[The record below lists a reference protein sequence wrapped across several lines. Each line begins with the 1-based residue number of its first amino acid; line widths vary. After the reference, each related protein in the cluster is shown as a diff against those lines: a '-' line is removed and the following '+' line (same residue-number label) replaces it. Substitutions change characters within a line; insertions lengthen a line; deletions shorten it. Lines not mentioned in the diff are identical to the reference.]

1 MKKIIGLF
9 LMFALCGHFS
19 HGQMNLSLHLD
30 EVADEPIG
38 TNLTIKTARLP
49 NGVYLQ
55 YAEQGIFTGTAVIFL
70 HGIGDSWHSFEPVLK
85 ALPENIHAFAVSL
98 RGHGDSEKPATGYTI
113 NHFATDVDQ
122 FIKVKELKSVYVV
135 GHSMGGMVAQQFVL
149 DHPQLTKGMVLIDS
163 DANFNDNPGMPGF
176 FQQAL
181 KLDGPIDRKFM
192 DEFQRTTLAKPIDP
206 DYYNLLVS
214 EGMKVPA
221 GVFKSSFAGM
231 MQADF
236 RDELKNIKVPALIFW
251 GNKDNICSIKD
262 EEQLLRDIPHAKF
275 MIYENTGHA
284 LHWEEPARFTNALTS
299 FIKSIH

>member
-9 LMFALCGHFS
+9 LMVALCGLSS
-19 HGQMNLSLHLD
+19 HGQMNLSLHHD

-163 DANFNDNPGMPGF
+163 DANFNDNPGMPGL

-181 KLDGPIDRKFM
+181 KLDSPIDRKFM
-192 DEFQRTTLAKPIDP
+192 DEFQRSTLAKPIDP

-284 LHWEEPARFTNALTS
+284 LHWEEPARFSNDLTS
-299 FIKSIH
+299 FIKSIQ

>member
-19 HGQMNLSLHLD
+19 HGQMNLSLHHD

-181 KLDGPIDRKFM
+181 KLDGPIDKKFM
-192 DEFQRTTLAKPIDP
+192 DEFQRSTLAKPIDP

-284 LHWEEPARFTNALTS
+284 LHWEEPAQFSNDLTS
-299 FIKSIH
+299 FIKSIQ

>member
-1 MKKIIGLF
+1 
-9 LMFALCGHFS
+9 MFALCGHFS
-19 HGQMNLSLHLD
+19 HGQMNLSLHHD

-163 DANFNDNPGMPGF
+163 DANFNDNPGMPGL

-181 KLDGPIDRKFM
+181 KLDSPIDRKFM
-192 DEFQRTTLAKPIDP
+192 DEFQRSTLAKPIDP